1 MSGGKP
7 TDHKKCMKSKK
18 WDKHSEIC
26 KVCGYMV
33 FRDMQQSKLFGD
45 KGSDNNSYQKGGE
58 KCRQN

>member
-7 TDHKKCMKSKK
+7 RDHKECMKSKK

-33 FRDMQQSKLFGD
+33 FRDMQQSKLFT
-45 KGSDNNSYQKGGE
+45 E
-58 KCRQN
+58 KEQEAKK